1 MKAALV
7 DPMGLENL
15 RIVDLPEPQ
24 AGPGEVLVA
33 MKAASLN
40 FRDLLAVK
48 GGYGSMQ
55 KQEKLIPLSDGAGE
69 IVAVGDKVRGW
80 KVGDRVVGTFFP
92 DWQVGP
98 LRLESVA
105 TDLGGRMDGVACEKR
120 VFRQDAIVKLP
131 DHLDYAEGASLP
143 CAAATA
149 WNGLVEQ
156 GKVGPGDRVLIQGT
170 GGVSLFALQ
179 FAVMAGAEVYAIS
192 SSAEK
197 LALMKELGATHLV
210 NYRED
215 AEWGKT
221 IQKLSKG
228 RGVTHAVEVAG
239 GDQLKQ
245 TMRALSLGG
254 YISLIG
260 VVGGNRSEL
269 NLPVFSMG
277 GLRMEGASAGSK
289 ASLQKLIDA
298 MAVAGTRPVLD
309 RQRFKLAELKAALEY
324 LASGKHIGKVIVDI
338 A

>member
-15 RIVDLPEPQ
+15 KIVDLPEPQ
-24 AGPGEVLVA
+24 PGPGEVLVA

-69 IVAVGDKVRGW
+69 IVAVGDRVRGW
-80 KVGDRVVGTFFP
+80 KTGDRVVGTFFP

-98 LRLESVA
+98 LRPEAVA

-120 VFRQDAIVKLP
+120 VFRQDAIVRLP
-131 DHLDYAEGASLP
+131 DGLDFADGAALP

-156 GKVGPGDRVLIQGT
+156 GKVAPGDRVLIQGT

-197 LALMKELGATHLV
+197 LELMRSMGAAHLV

-221 IQKLSKG
+221 IQKLSGG

-254 YISLIG
+254 FIALIG

-277 GLRMEGASAGSK
+277 GLRMEGASAGSR

-298 MAVAGTRPVLD
+298 MAIAKVKPVLD
-309 RQRFKLAELKAALEY
+309 RRRFRLDELKSALEY
-324 LASGKHIGKVIVDI
+324 LASGQHVGKVVVDI